1 MEKWFVINKGADFE
15 KLGKEFGISPVTA
28 RLIRN
33 REVIGEAAFERY
45 LNGSLKDL
53 YDPHLLKDA
62 DRLTDILKVKIE
74 EQKPI
79 RIIGDYDIDGV
90 MSTYILYRGI
100 KHCGGNVSTQ
110 IPDRMKDG
118 YGINENLIDQA
129 KRDGMDTI
137 LTCDNGIAA
146 ISEIAHAKELGM
158 TVLVTDHHEI
168 PYTEENGEK
177 QFLRSNADAI
187 VNPKQQECA
196 YPFKELCGAAVAW
209 KVLQVLYEKMGF
221 ALEETYEFL
230 ENVAFATVGDVMDLT
245 DENRILVKEGLN
257 RIHRTKNPGMR
268 ALIFQN
274 HLEPEQ
280 INAYHFGFVLG
291 PCINASGRLDTAKLS
306 LSLFLQ
312 GEEEAA
318 KTARELVELN
328 QQRKDMTADGV
339 EEAKRVVE
347 EHYMSDKVLVI
358 YLPQVHESLAGIIAG
373 RIREAYH
380 KPVFVLTKA
389 EEGVKGSGRSIEEY
403 SMYEELCKC
412 RELLEKFGGHP
423 MAGSERIGF
432 ANSKAGLLENAYYIL
447 APAPQVP
454 AAKIAEFQGLVTSM
468 GAIPLQVESQ
478 KHDYVTAAVS
488 HLPHIVAAALVHLVQ
503 DHDDAQ
509 GLMKSIAAGGFKDIT
524 RIASSSPVMWE
535 QICMTNTENILVLL
549 KRYITSL
556 ESICDT
562 LENHNG
568 DAIYKMF
575 EESGKYRSTFPN
587 RGQGPIE
594 RDYSFCVDV
603 LDEPGS
609 ISVLSA
615 ILAAKGISVK
625 NIGINHSREE
635 GEGALRISF
644 YKEDKKNEAAE
655 LLRSHNYVLTK

>member
-45 LNGSLKDL
+45 LYGSLKDL

-291 PCINASGRLDTAKLS
+291 PCINASGRLDTAKRS

-423 MAGSERIGF
+423 MA
-432 ANSKAGLLENAYYIL
+432 AGLSLPEEN
-447 APAPQVP
+447 VEKFRR
-454 AAKIAEFQGLVTSM
+454 KINENC
-468 GAIPLQVESQ
+468 PLTVEEVCP
-478 KHDYVTAAVS
+478 DI
-488 HLPHIVAAALVHLVQ
+488 HIDMAMPVGYASTELVHQFALLEPFGK
-503 DHDDAQ
+503 DNPSPLFADRN
-509 GLMKSIAAGGFKDIT
+509 LSIS
-524 RIASSSPVMWE
+524 RMWV
-535 QICMTNTENILVLL
+535 IGKNRNVL
-549 KRYITSL
+549 R
-556 ESICDT
+556 
-562 LENHNG
+562 
-568 DAIYKMF
+568 M
-575 EESGKYRSTFPN
+575 
-587 RGQGPIE
+587 
-594 RDYSFCVDV
+594 
-603 LDEPGS
+603 
-609 ISVLSA
+609 SVLSEYGQPVPVIFFGDVETLFA
-615 ILAAKGISVK
+615 YFTEKFGQKEVENALHGRKNRILFSMVYTAKID
-625 NIGINHSREE
+625 
-635 GEGALRISF
+635 F
-644 YKEDKKNEAAE
+644 YQGNENLQLE
-655 LLRSHNYVLTK
+655 MKYYR

>member
-45 LNGSLKDL
+45 LYGSLKDL

-423 MAGSERIGF
+423 MA
-432 ANSKAGLLENAYYIL
+432 AGLSLDKENVEKFKRRLNDQCTLSEEELTEKVVIDMELPFAAITEHFIEELEYMEPFGKGNTK
-447 APAPQVP
+447 PVF
-454 AAKIAEFQGLVTSM
+454 AARGVVMQHVKIIGKNKNVAKAT
-468 GAIPLQVESQ
+468 AI
-478 KHDYVTAAVS
+478 DAAGNRMEAICF
-488 HLPHIVAAALVHLVQ
+488 H
-503 DHDDAQ
+503 DAQ
-509 GLMKSIAAGGFKDIT
+509 EFAERCERNNGKMSI
-524 RIASSSPVMWE
+524 
-535 QICMTNTENILVLL
+535 
-549 KRYITSL
+549 
-556 ESICDT
+556 
-562 LENHNG
+562 
-568 DAIYKMF
+568 
-575 EESGKYRSTFPN
+575 TFYP
-587 RGQGPIE
+587 
-594 RDYSFCVDV
+594 
-603 LDEPGS
+603 
-609 ISVLSA
+609 
-615 ILAAKGISVK
+615 
-625 NIGINHSREE
+625 GINEFRHSAVNATDNLSSRETACCCV
-635 GEGALRISF
+635 GS
-644 YKEDKKNEAAE
+644 
-655 LLRSHNYVLTK
+655 

>member
-1 MEKWFVINKGADFE
+1 MITCGFVGLGLIGGSIARALKANRKDIVIIACDPNEETLKLATEQKIADEAYPAPCDAFTACDYIF
-15 KLGKEFGISPVTA
+15 LCAPVSH
-28 RLIRN
+28 N
-33 REVIGEAAFERY
+33 DE
-45 LNGSLKDL
+45 N
-53 YDPHLLKDA
+53 LLKILSYRKKDCI
-62 DRLTDILKVKIE
+62 LTDVGSVKT
-74 EQKPI
+74 PI
-79 RIIGDYDIDGV
+79 N
-90 MSTYILYRGI
+90 S
-100 KHCGGNVSTQ
+100 
-110 IPDRMKDG
+110 
-118 YGINENLIDQA
+118 LIH
-129 KRDGMDTI
+129 
-137 LTCDNGIAA
+137 
-146 ISEIAHAKELGM
+146 SLG
-158 TVLVTDHHEI
+158 
-168 PYTEENGEK
+168 
-177 QFLRSNADAI
+177 
-187 VNPKQQECA
+187 
-196 YPFKELCGAAVAW
+196 
-209 KVLQVLYEKMGF
+209 
-221 ALEETYEFL
+221 
-230 ENVAFATVGDVMDLT
+230 LT
-245 DENRILVKEGLN
+245 DCFI
-257 RIHRTKNPGMR
+257 
-268 ALIFQN
+268 
-274 HLEPEQ
+274 
-280 INAYHFGFVLG
+280 
-291 PCINASGRLDTAKLS
+291 
-306 LSLFLQ
+306 
-312 GEEEAA
+312 
-318 KTARELVELN
+318 
-328 QQRKDMTADGV
+328 
-339 EEAKRVVE
+339 
-347 EHYMSDKVLVI
+347 
-358 YLPQVHESLAGIIAG
+358 
-373 RIREAYH
+373 
-380 KPVFVLTKA
+380 
-389 EEGVKGSGRSIEEY
+389 
-403 SMYEELCKC
+403 
-412 RELLEKFGGHP
+412 GGHP

-644 YKEDKKNEAAE
+644 YREDKKNEAAE